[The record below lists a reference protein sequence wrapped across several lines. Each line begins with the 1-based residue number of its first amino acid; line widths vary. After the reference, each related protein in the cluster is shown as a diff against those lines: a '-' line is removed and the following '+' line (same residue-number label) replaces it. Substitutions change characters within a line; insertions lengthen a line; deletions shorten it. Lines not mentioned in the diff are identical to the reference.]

1 MVTEAQIQNNAIEMV
16 PSRLKGCRK
25 GILRA
30 SPPRM
35 NLWIAPSTAKITIVG
50 HVVRLEKDWSAS
62 ADVVC
67 LVGPETRGSVL
78 SSKAP
83 GSPSRPRI
91 VYSVAPSMLIQ
102 LPKRCSRRESRA
114 SSKVLNSRCCG
125 KKPVPF
131 PFATLLRCSAALT
144 AGLWSKTVPQGSRR
158 ISSVTR
164 SGMVPATICATAAP
178 RLWPTRV
185 KRSSPSDFATFTAS
199 KV

>member
-67 LVGPETRGSVL
+67 LG
-78 SSKAP
+78 
-83 GSPSRPRI
+83 
-91 VYSVAPSMLIQ
+91 
-102 LPKRCSRRESRA
+102 C
-114 SSKVLNSRCCG
+114 
-125 KKPVPF
+125 
-131 PFATLLRCSAALT
+131 
-144 AGLWSKTVPQGSRR
+144 AGLLDLPLWEKALMHYSLAYLPRWPGDQRVGAELE
-158 ISSVTR
+158 
-164 SGMVPATICATAAP
+164 GP
-178 RLWPTRV
+178 RLAVKASYRV
-185 KRSSPSDFATFTAS
+185 QRCAFHAHPAPEALLKA
-199 KV
+199 